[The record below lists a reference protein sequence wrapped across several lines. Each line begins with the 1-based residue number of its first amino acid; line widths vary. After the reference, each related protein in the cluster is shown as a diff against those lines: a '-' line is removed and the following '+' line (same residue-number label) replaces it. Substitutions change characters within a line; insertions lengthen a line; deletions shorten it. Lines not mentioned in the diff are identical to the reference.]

1 MNLNSIFVG
10 MKEIEDLIEYTKKLE
25 NKVQEYRII
34 LANIKSQLEDEGKH
48 QIIINGINCVLEN
61 GK

>member
-1 MNLNSIFVG
+1 
-10 MKEIEDLIEYTKKLE
+10 MKEIDELIEYTKKLE
-25 NKVQEYRII
+25 NKVQEHRII

-48 QIIINGINCVLEN
+48 QIIINGITFVLEN

>member
-1 MNLNSIFVG
+1 
-10 MKEIEDLIEYTKKLE
+10 MKEIDKLIEYTKKLE
-25 NKVQEYRII
+25 NKVQEHRII

>member
-1 MNLNSIFVG
+1 

-34 LANIKSQLEDEGKH
+34 LANIKSQLEDSGKH